1 MRDDAPHAL
10 ELTAHAFKGDRGYLG
25 ARGME
30 SLCIGLTALGRA
42 RTTAGAA
49 ECLVV
54 LEHGYQR
61 VKARLEAER
70 ARAGSL

>member
-1 MRDDAPHAL
+1 
-10 ELTAHAFKGDRGYLG
+10 
-25 ARGME
+25 ME